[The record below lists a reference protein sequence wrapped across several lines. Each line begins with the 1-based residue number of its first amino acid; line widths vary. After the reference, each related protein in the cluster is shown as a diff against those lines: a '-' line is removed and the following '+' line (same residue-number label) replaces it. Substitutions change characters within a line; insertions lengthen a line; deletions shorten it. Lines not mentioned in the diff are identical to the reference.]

1 MLYEAVGGL
10 LAGAGLGTLGV
21 DILATLPDRPDDCIA
36 IREYPGAP
44 PIHHKTAHAPVLER
58 PRFQVVASQRLR
70 HGPCAGTQRLQR
82 PHGLHGHPAG
92 RLLRHPCLA
101 EPVPAGARRER
112 QELVDGEL
120 RGVEG
125 VIEM

>member
-58 PRFQVVASQRLR
+58 PRFQVVARANGYATARARAHSAYSALT
-70 HGPCAGTQRLQR
+70 GFTGTLQGDYYGIR
-82 PHGLHGHPAG
+82 ALQSPFPLGQDESG
-92 RLLRHPCLA
+92 RSLWTVNFEALK
-101 EPVPAGARRER
+101 G
-112 QELVDGEL
+112 
-120 RGVEG
+120 
-125 VIEM
+125 